1 MSDQE
6 LGASSTTTLT
16 VLCMKIDEGEAQAF
30 GLVDLQPCLPPFRG
44 GRHLGAWESR
54 QRVEVDVVQRLAQ
67 CPDNYGG
74 QHRGAI
80 AREGRDQTG
89 LR

>member
-16 VLCMKIDEGEAQAF
+16 VLRMKIDESEAQAL
-30 GLVDLQPCLPPFRG
+30 GLNDLQPCLPPFRG
-44 GRHLGAWESR
+44 GRHLRAWELG
-54 QRVEVDVVQRLAQ
+54 QRVEVDVVQHLAQ
-67 CPDNYGG
+67 RPDNYGG
-74 QHRGAI
+74 QHCGPI
-80 AREGRDQTG
+80 VREGRDQAG